1 MSEIK
6 NNKISVGI
14 INLEFHNLFNY
25 LDFQSQPASFI
36 IFIAIEL

>member
-14 INLEFHNLFNY
+14 INLEFHNLF
-25 LDFQSQPASFI
+25 S
-36 IFIAIEL
+36 IFMLLKV